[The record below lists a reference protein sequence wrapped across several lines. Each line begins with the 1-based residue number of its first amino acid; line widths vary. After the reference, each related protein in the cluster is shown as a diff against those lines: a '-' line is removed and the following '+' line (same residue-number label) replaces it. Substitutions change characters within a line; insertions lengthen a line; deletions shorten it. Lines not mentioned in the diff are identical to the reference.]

1 MSAADAPAIATA
13 DALRDVVARVV
24 RETPVVDAHTHIYS
38 PAFGSLLLWGVDEL
52 VSYHYLIAEVLRT
65 DHSVSPAEFWAMLP
79 EKRAEHIWRGLFVE
93 DAPISEARRGVL
105 TTLARLGIEVG
116 PDSLQKA
123 REYFRDV
130 TVEQHVDTV
139 FRVANV
145 KAAVMTNDPFDP
157 VEREV
162 WENGGQ
168 APISPAPEIGACPL
182 FSPRFKTALRID
194 LLLNSWDEAVR
205 KLQEWGYAVQ
215 PPLDTATCAE
225 VRRFLGEWC
234 DRLKPVYLA
243 VSLPNT
249 FAYPVNDARSK
260 TIRDCILPLCR
271 ERGVPF
277 ALMVGVKRQVNPDL
291 RLAGDGVGRFDVGV
305 LEGLCAANP
314 DVRFLCTLLSRENQ
328 HEFAVAARKF
338 PNLLPFGCWWFLNNP
353 SLILEITRMRLE
365 LLGCGFIPQ
374 HSDARILDQLI
385 YKWDHSRALIAQ
397 VLTEK
402 YADLLATGWPLTEA
416 QVRRD
421 VERLFEGNLR
431 DFTGVEF

>member
-1 MSAADAPAIATA
+1 MPAPQAHTIATA
-13 DALRDVVARVV
+13 EALREVVARVV

-65 DHSVSPAEFWAMLP
+65 DRSVSPEAFWAMAP
-79 EKRAEHIWRGLFVE
+79 ERRAEHIWRGLFVE

-105 TTLARLGIEVG
+105 TTLVRLGIEVG
-116 PDSLQKA
+116 PDSLPKA

-162 WENGGQ
+162 WLHE
-168 APISPAPEIGACPL
+168 PEL
-182 FSPRFKTALRID
+182 DPRFKTALRID

-260 TIRDCILPLCR
+260 IIRDCILPLCR

-277 ALMVGVKRQVNPDL
+277 ALMIGVKRQINPAL

-353 SLILEITRMRLE
+353 SLIVEITRMRLE

-416 QVRRD
+416 QIRRD

-431 DFTGVEF
+431 DFTGVEL